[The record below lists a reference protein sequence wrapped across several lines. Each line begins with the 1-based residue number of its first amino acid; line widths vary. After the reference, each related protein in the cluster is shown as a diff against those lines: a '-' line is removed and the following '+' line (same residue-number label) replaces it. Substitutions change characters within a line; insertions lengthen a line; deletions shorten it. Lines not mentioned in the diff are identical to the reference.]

1 MLQSSRIVRHALSLA
16 LPLACYVP
24 AHAQTAAPES
34 ENKAD
39 PEVHAPETKDNRA
52 DMPWS
57 DIVTFSGY
65 VEAYYAHSFAKPENH
80 VINNRWLD
88 ERHGSITL
96 QTVALDIAAEYG
108 PVTAKVTMM
117 FGPTADRWYFE
128 GAQIPAGETDA
139 VLAPT
144 RYSNET
150 WKHIQDAYA
159 GYRAP
164 LGEGLL
170 IQGGLMPT
178 QVGYEAA
185 AVKDNGNW
193 SRSNLFNFLPF
204 FHVGLRASYPVTDAL
219 MVTAA
224 VYNGWNQAADL
235 NKGKTLSLQTSLL
248 RGPFLFNLLYLG
260 GNERPRGDPAGD
272 SFRHLFDAVL
282 QAEVSPRLTLALN
295 ADAGFERT
303 DLGTDAW
310 VAGALYA
317 RIKAASWLYFA
328 ARADGIYEDVAAR
341 GDDRAPILLG
351 RADHVLSGT
360 LTAELRP
367 VDGISFRVEYR
378 HDDSDPDV
386 PLFYARG
393 VDAVDGVPLQ
403 RTSRAQNTLTLGL
416 TGWF

>member
-1 MLQSSRIVRHALSLA
+1 MLQLSRIGRHALPFA
-16 LPLACYVP
+16 LPLVWHVP
-24 AHAQTAAPES
+24 AHAQTAAPEAETTS
-34 ENKAD
+34 D
-39 PEVHAPETKDNRA
+39 PEVDKEEDEKEDT
-52 DMPWS
+52 PWT

-65 VEAYYAHSFAKPENH
+65 VEAYYAHNFEKPENK

-88 ERHGSITL
+88 ERHNSFTL
-96 QTVALDIAAEYG
+96 QTVALDVAAEYG
-108 PVTAKVTMM
+108 PVSAKVTLM

-128 GAQIPAGETDA
+128 GAQIAASASDA
-139 VLAPT
+139 VLPPT
-144 RYSNET
+144 AYSNET
-150 WKHIQDAYA
+150 WKHIQSAYA

-164 LGEGLL
+164 IGEGLL

-178 QVGYEAA
+178 QVGYEMP

-204 FHVGLRASYPVTDAL
+204 FHVGLRASYPVTEQL

-224 VYNGWNQAADL
+224 VYNGWNHASDL
-235 NKGKTLSLQTSLL
+235 NQGKTLSLQTSLL
-248 RGPFLFNLLYLG
+248 RDAWLFNLLYLG
-260 GNERPRGDPAGD
+260 GNERPSGDPAGD

-282 QAEVSPRLTLALN
+282 QYEVSSMLTLALN

-310 VAGALYA
+310 AAAALYA
-317 RIKAASWLYFA
+317 RLKATSWLYLA
-328 ARADGIYEDVAAR
+328 VRGDGIYEDVATR
-341 GDDRAPILLG
+341 GDDSAAIFLG
-351 RADHVLSGT
+351 GGDHVLSGT
-360 LTAELRP
+360 FTLELRP
-367 VDGISFRVEYR
+367 IEGVSFRVEYR

-393 VDAVDGVPLQ
+393 VDVVDGAALQ
-403 RTSRAQNTLTLGL
+403 RTSRAQDTLTLGL